1 MADPVKSKDFDL
13 FVLDTAQSPDAYV
26 AVDGVSQWDDQTARE
41 RTAWP
46 MLMRD
51 TDYQTVGS
59 REITYSM
66 QGFKILTD
74 PGQMIIRA
82 AEEAD
87 DSVNIKVLHDG
98 VNGYTQDV
106 IIGTKTGS
114 VVAGSGL
121 QTWTLEIAAIAA
133 AVLVGS
139 GPGP

>member
-13 FVLDTAQSPDAYV
+13 FVADLAVSPLSYV
-26 AVDGVSQWDDQTARE
+26 PVDGVSQWDDQTARE

-66 QGFKILTD
+66 QGFKILAD
-74 PGQMIIRA
+74 AGQIIIRT
-82 AEEAD
+82 AEEND
-87 DSVNIKVLHDG
+87 DSVSIKVLHDG
-98 VNGYTQDV
+98 TNGYTQDV

-121 QTWTLEIAAIAA
+121 QTMTLEIAAIAQ
-133 AVLVGS
+133 AVIIGS

>member
-1 MADPVKSKDFDL
+1 MPDPVKSKDFDL
-13 FVLDTAQSPDAYV
+13 FVADLAVSPITYV
-26 AVDGVSQWDDQTARE
+26 AVDGVSQWDDSTARE

-74 PGQMIIRA
+74 PGQVIIRA

-87 DSVNIKVLHDG
+87 DAVNIKVLHDG
-98 VNGYTQDV
+98 TNGYTQDV
-106 IIGTKTGS
+106 IIGTKSGS

-121 QTWTLEIAAIAA
+121 QTMTLEIAAIAQH
-133 AVLVGS
+133 VLVGS